1 MTSAC
6 CGSQIVGP
14 RPRNVVALSGDRQRG
29 ELIDALLADPTSR
42 DIVVVESI
50 AGGYSLI
57 KQLAPDVVVIF
68 VGIDDVAACQL
79 LSMLK
84 MDRSTSAIPVV
95 TWMTR
100 REEPEFEE
108 TIAEMSQDVSAHP
121 VAIQM
126 N

>member
-1 MTSAC
+1 MTSAFR
-6 CGSQIVGP
+6 GNQIVGP
-14 RPRNVVALSGDRQRG
+14 RPRNVVALSGDLQRG

-42 DIVVVESI
+42 DVVVVQSI

-57 KQLAPDVVVIF
+57 KQLAPDLVVIV

-84 MDRSTSAIPVV
+84 MDRDTSAIPVE
-95 TWMTR
+95 TWMMR
-100 REEPEFEE
+100 REEPEFDDIAAE
-108 TIAEMSQDVSAHP
+108 TSRDVLVRP

>member
-1 MTSAC
+1 MTSAFR
-6 CGSQIVGP
+6 GSQIVGP
-14 RPRNVVALSGDRQRG
+14 PPRNVVALSGDLQRG
-29 ELIDALLADPTSR
+29 ELIDVLLADPTSR
-42 DIVVVESI
+42 DVVVVQSI

-57 KQLAPDVVVIF
+57 KQLAPDLVVIF
-68 VGIDDVAACQL
+68 VGIGDVAACQL

-84 MDRSTSAIPVV
+84 MDCDTSAIPVE

-100 REEPEFEE
+100 REEPEFDD
-108 TIAEMSQDVSAHP
+108 IVAEMSRDVSVHP